1 MRATERV
8 WVNSKGDIYWASSF
22 YMNAMPCN
30 TKLEQ
35 QEVKILSELVQKLP
49 RQPYERGVNS
59 NCKDRLN
66 FFIIVATEVA
76 DDSF

>member
-1 MRATERV
+1 
-8 WVNSKGDIYWASSF
+8 
-22 YMNAMPCN
+22 MNAMPCN